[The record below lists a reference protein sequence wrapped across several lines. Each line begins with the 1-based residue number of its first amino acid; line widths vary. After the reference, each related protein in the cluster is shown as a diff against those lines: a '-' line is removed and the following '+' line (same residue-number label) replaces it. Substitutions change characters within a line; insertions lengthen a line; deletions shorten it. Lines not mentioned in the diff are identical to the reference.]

1 MEKMCVTHI
10 FDKELIFKICDEV
23 IQLQSKNNLILKWS
37 DDINKLLFFFSK
49 QTLPMANRYIRR
61 SSTSVIIRE
70 MHIKTTRRCH
80 LTPVRIPVVK
90 RQEIPKFSTDVKKWE
105 PLYSV
110 GEYITGTLTMDNG
123 TQVLQKIKN
132 GTTISS
138 S

>member
-1 MEKMCVTHI
+1 
-10 FDKELIFKICDEV
+10 
-23 IQLQSKNNLILKWS
+23 
-37 DDINKLLFFFSK
+37 
-49 QTLPMANRYIRR
+49 MANRYIKR

-80 LTPVRIPVVK
+80 LTPVRIPAVK

-138 S
+138 SYPTVEYTRKENEIRISKRYLHSCVHYINNHSSLDIETI